1 MHRWCVRHL
10 FKPLVIEKGYSKVAT
25 AFIVFFASGI
35 FHEYLVSVPMG
46 RLSFHFLMGMTSQ
59 MVLELATA
67 QIHKTNAKLA
77 NMIVW
82 LSLILG
88 QSMLIL
94 LYYNDMMI
102 DMRAEAAVAVA
113 VEQ

>member
-1 MHRWCVRHL
+1 M
-10 FKPLVIEKGYSKVAT
+10 SMT
-25 AFIVFFASGI
+25 A
-35 FHEYLVSVPMG
+35 
-46 RLSFHFLMGMTSQ
+46 Q
-59 MVLELATA
+59 MVLDLATA
-67 QIHKTNAKLA
+67 HIHKTNAKLA

-102 DMRAEAAVAVA
+102 VMRTEAAVSVA